1 MPGSVAGSC
10 LAMALALIAT
20 LATPVV
26 AATAPADRLAPYA
39 YEDTKKL
46 VTLVE
51 DAAALVE
58 EKGEG
63 AFADFAVKGSR
74 WFNDQYY
81 FFVYTLD
88 GTSVFHPISPQLVGK
103 NLMDLRDLNGKPV
116 IRLITDIGQRPEKD
130 ASGWVFYL
138 WEEQTQL
145 SPLWKSAYVRK
156 AVAPDGK
163 VYLVG
168 SGVYNIKMEKPFV
181 VERVTMAADLI
192 RAKGKD
198 AFAELKD
205 PASPYIFLDTYVF
218 VLDAHGHT
226 LVDPAFP
233 TLAGRDLSELED
245 AVGFYPIKELLAKLA
260 ESDEAW
266 VQFLWPKPG
275 SAVPSR
281 KLVYAR
287 KVKLGDE
294 TLIVGSDFFQPT
306 PIWMKVE
313 ESAAWPRNPPA

>member
-1 MPGSVAGSC
+1 M
-10 LAMALALIAT
+10 
-20 LATPVV
+20 
-26 AATAPADRLAPYA
+26 
-39 YEDTKKL
+39 
-46 VTLVE
+46 TLVE

-58 EKGEG
+58 EKGEA
-63 AFADFAVKGSR
+63 AFAEFAVKGSR
-74 WFNDQYY
+74 WLNDQYY

-116 IRLITDIGQRPEKD
+116 IKLHHRYRQQAEKD

-145 SPLWKSAYVRK
+145 SPQWKSAYVRK

-168 SGVYNIKMEKPFV
+168 SGVYNIKIEKPFV

-198 AFAELKD
+198 AAL
-205 PASPYIFLDTYVF
+205 PSSRTRPRRTSSS
-218 VLDAHGHT
+218 T
-226 LVDPAFP
+226 P
-233 TLAGRDLSELED
+233 TSSCSTRTGTRWSTPPSRRMAGRDLSELKD
-245 AVGFYPIKELLAKLA
+245 AVGFQPIKELLSKARGQRRGLGAVPVA
-260 ESDEAW
+260 EAGQR
-266 VQFLWPKPG
+266 VL
-275 SAVPSR
+275 PSR

-294 TLIVGSDFFQPT
+294 TLIVGSDFFLPT

-313 ESAAWPRNPPA
+313 KGAAWPRNPPA